1 MNRAVCLLLLAPA
14 LFAAG
19 PCAPGQDKD
28 EKPSP
33 RRPSPVPICTSILQL
48 EPGQAGPAPAR
59 PSVRVKVRYRAVS
72 LSRKTLETI
81 RTNPRAQAFFNARV
95 LRRLLQF
102 TTDVPLKVG
111 RTVVKPGTH
120 DAGFACLGER
130 QWRFVVID
138 KAGKELVSQPLV
150 LTRGEAEIPSL
161 NVSLVP
167 GAKDNRLRLAARYGT
182 LRGTVEME
190 RVVEEKE

>member
-1 MNRAVCLLLLAPA
+1 
-14 LFAAG
+14 
-19 PCAPGQDKD
+19 
-28 EKPSP
+28 
-33 RRPSPVPICTSILQL
+33 VPICTSILQL
-48 EPGQAGPAPAR
+48 APGQVGPPPAR
-59 PSVRVKVRYRAVS
+59 PSVRVKARYRAVS
-72 LSRKTLETI
+72 LSPETLETI

-95 LRRLLQF
+95 LRRLIQF

-130 QWRFVVID
+130 QWRFVVVD

-150 LTRGEAEIPSL
+150 LTRGEAEIPCL

-167 GAKDNRLRLAARYGT
+167 AAKKNSIRLAARYGT
-182 LRGTVEME
+182 MRGTVEME
-190 RVVEEKE
+190 RVVEEEKP